1 MKRVP
6 LLALL
11 ALAACATMPP
21 PASAGPTAGLGE
33 VARAGELSVRPLALL
48 EDSRCPASVRCVWA
62 GQVRI
67 HAEIMS
73 RSGRE
78 VREMTS
84 DKPVT
89 IAGGTLTLVEVEPP
103 KVAPVTT
110 NPRAYR
116 FTFRFEGRRVP

>member
-6 LLALL
+6 LLFLL
-11 ALAACATMPP
+11 ALAACATVPP
-21 PASAGPTAGLGE
+21 PASAGPTAGIGQ
-33 VARAGELSVRPLALL
+33 VAAVESIRVRPLALL

-67 HAEIMS
+67 RAEIMS

-89 IAGGTLTLVEVEPP
+89 VAGGTLTLVEVEPS
-103 KVAPVTT
+103 KVAPVATD
-110 NPRAYR
+110 PRAYR
-116 FTFRFEGRRVP
+116 FTFRFDR

>member
-1 MKRVP
+1 MKRIP
-6 LLALL
+6 LLFLL

-21 PASAGPTAGLGE
+21 PASAGPTAGIGQ
-33 VARAGELSVRPLALL
+33 VAAVESIRVRPLALL

-67 HAEIMS
+67 RAEIMS
-73 RSGRE
+73 SSSRE

-89 IAGGTLTLVEVEPP
+89 VAGGTLTLVEVEPS
-103 KVAPVTT
+103 KVAPVATD
-110 NPRAYR
+110 PRSYR
-116 FTFRFEGRRVP
+116 FTFRFDR

>member
-1 MKRVP
+1 MKRIS
-6 LLALL
+6 LLFLL

-21 PASAGPTAGLGE
+21 PASAGPTAGIGQ
-33 VARAGELSVRPLALL
+33 VAAVESIRVRPLALL

-67 HAEIMS
+67 RAEIMS

-84 DKPVT
+84 DKPVAV
-89 IAGGTLTLVEVEPP
+89 AGGTLTLVDVEPS
-103 KVAPVTT
+103 KVAPVATD
-110 NPRAYR
+110 PRAYR
-116 FTFRFEGRRVP
+116 FTFRFDR